1 MRSLYN
7 GKGSVR
13 WMRARSVRAMRI
25 LFYLPIVTPLWFV
38 EVIAPMIRT
47 LHPHAELHVLVPPLW
62 RNTGVGQAELAAC
75 SDLSDIHWHIV
86 GGDDHPSLRTAPADP
101 DGLVGFVR
109 SIAPDVT
116 LCRSAETATPAR
128 FPGRVRYIMEAG
140 APPFAR
146 GNWIIL
152 QDEVFDHGAMPA
164 FSPAE
169 EQALEAAFAP
179 HWRQAGEAFS
189 AQGRY
194 ALSRREALAVLG
206 LPADRP
212 LIVVPLEYMH
222 EENFFSMHNS
232 HPDNIAFVSSLVKR
246 VPADFVL
253 ALTDHPLNRQHG
265 RTARLRGHVEAFGER
280 VFLVENGPADAGLTN
295 LLIKHS
301 DGVIFQNSRTFA
313 AAAFFGKPLMR
324 LSDCPSAPWLNVYTD
339 LPAFLEAVRTGAPG
353 LPDAKAARRWFGWHL
368 ADEAIDAQAASA
380 EDLLARIERPVDPA
394 RWLAGL
400 LRYHDILRAKEI
412 EHA

>member
-1 MRSLYN
+1 
-7 GKGSVR
+7 
-13 WMRARSVRAMRI
+13 MRI

-38 EVIAPMIRT
+38 EVIAPMIRA
-47 LHPHAELHVLVPPLW
+47 LRPHAELNVLVPPLW

-75 SDLSDIHWHIV
+75 SGLSDIHWHLV
-86 GGDDHPSLRTAPADP
+86 DGDDHPSLRTAPADP
-101 DGLVGFVR
+101 DGLVEFVR
-109 SIAPDVT
+109 SIAPDLT
-116 LCRSAETATPAR
+116 LCRSAETITPAR

-152 QDEVFDHGAMPA
+152 QDDVFDHGAMPE

-179 HWRQAGEAFS
+179 HWQQADDAFS
-189 AQGRY
+189 AQGRF
-194 ALSRREALAVLG
+194 ALSRAEALVVLG
-206 LPADRP
+206 LPGDRP
-212 LIVVPLEYMH
+212 LLAVPLEYMH

-232 HPDNIAFVSSLVKR
+232 HADNIGFVSSLIER

-265 RTARLRGHVEAFGER
+265 RTAKLRAHVEAFGDR

-295 LLIKHS
+295 LLIKHC
-301 DGVIFQNSRTFA
+301 DGVIFQNSRSFA

-324 LSDCPSAPWLNVYTD
+324 LSDRPSAPWLNVHRD
-339 LPAFLEAVRTGAPG
+339 LPAFLDAVRTGAAR
-353 LPDAKAARRWFGWHL
+353 LPEPEAVRRWFGWHL
-368 ADEAIDAQAASA
+368 ADEAIDAQTASG
-380 EDLLARIERPVDPA
+380 EELLARIERPVDPA
-394 RWLAGL
+394 RWPSGL
-400 LRYHDILRAKEI
+400 RRYHEIKRAREI